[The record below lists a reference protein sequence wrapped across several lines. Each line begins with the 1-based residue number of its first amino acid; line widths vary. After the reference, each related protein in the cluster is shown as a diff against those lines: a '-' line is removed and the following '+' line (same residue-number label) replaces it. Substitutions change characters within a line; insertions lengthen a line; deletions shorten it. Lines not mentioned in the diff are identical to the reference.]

1 MGVFGTT
8 EGISHVHGFAQSAH
22 DYVLYNAQHRSR
34 PFLLGYCSTVHKL
47 DHAVSS
53 QGRHYQGRHE
63 FLDFRPSPMQRG
75 TYCANMDRLSWR
87 LDDLHPWFRYDS
99 KAPQRI
105 TPPPPRKPST
115 IMSGIGSLSRGIGL
129 HAR

>member
-8 EGISHVHGFAQSAH
+8 EGINHVHGFAQSAH

-63 FLDFRPSPMQRG
+63 FLDPHQCSEALTVQIWIAFPDGWMTCILGLGTIQRRPKG
-75 TYCANMDRLSWR
+75 
-87 LDDLHPWFRYDS
+87 
-99 KAPQRI
+99 
-105 TPPPPRKPST
+105 
-115 IMSGIGSLSRGIGL
+115 
-129 HAR
+129 